1 MLSHCSL
8 STSQGR
14 YYMVSLGFDKFVSSA
29 VAFSLFSSTFLPST
43 AVFAVKDDVSKVVAK
58 KNGEEKQDS
67 EEARLSVTDAL
78 AIGDYIEKNNSLKES
93 KSNEKSGENGEDLNR
108 SDIQKLYNIYML
120 KLLKKASEDKPNP
133 NPKTVVGKVGNELK
147 DLGDNIKPLF
157 KGILVALVVGVALI
171 PPTLDFLQ
179 SCGISLRD
187 ALYFVFPDRAKS
199 IVERKKLEVEYNQN
213 KLAYDVQRNLYE
225 NHPVIYYTKE
235 IGSGIA
241 SCFASVISA
250 IKWWGK

>member
-29 VAFSLFSSTFLPST
+29 VAFSLFSSTFLPGT
-43 AVFAVKDDVSKVVAK
+43 AVFAVKDDVSKVVAE
-58 KNGEEKQDS
+58 KNMEGKQAS
-67 EEARLSVTDAL
+67 EEAGLSVTDAL
-78 AIGDYIEKNNSLKES
+78 TIGDYIEKNNSLKES

-108 SDIQKLYNIYML
+108 SDIQKLYNIYLL
-120 KLLKKASEDKPNP
+120 KALKKASEDKP

-171 PPTLDFLQ
+171 PPTLDVLQ
-179 SCGISLRD
+179 SCGISLKD

-199 IVERKKLEVEYNQN
+199 IVERKKLEIEYSQN
-213 KLAYDVQRNLYE
+213 KLAYDTKRNLYE
-225 NHPVIYYTKE
+225 NHPFFYYMSE
-235 IGSGIA
+235 VGNGIA
-241 SCFASVISA
+241 NCFASVISA